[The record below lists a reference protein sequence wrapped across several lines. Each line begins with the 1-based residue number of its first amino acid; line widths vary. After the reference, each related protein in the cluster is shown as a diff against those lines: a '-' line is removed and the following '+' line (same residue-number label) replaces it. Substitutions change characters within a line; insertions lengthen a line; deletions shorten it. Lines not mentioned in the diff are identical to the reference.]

1 MPRNS
6 NGRTSSAFGR
16 VQMQVRELLT
26 TLRAEIRSAEDELQ
40 TLKEE
45 EARLSALLRTE
56 GTNGR
61 SKISNVDTAR
71 KSRVNWGAV
80 LEQMPKQFKAADIR
94 KLRGLEDKRSS
105 EIFAAITRWIEAS
118 AVKRKD
124 RGVYERVR

>member
-45 EARLSALLRTE
+45 EARLSALLRAE

-61 SKISNVDTAR
+61 SKVSNVDRAR
-71 KSRVNWGAV
+71 KSRINWGAV
-80 LEQMPKQFKAADIR
+80 LEQMPKQSKAADIR